1 MSNFINSSGAFL
13 NQNPFPQW
21 QREMNDLFERFNRD
35 IGANRVISSSI
46 SPNLELVETDRNY
59 QVTFEVPGMN
69 ENNLK
74 VSLKDNRLIVEGTRK
89 QIEYTGQ
96 SEICFTELNFGDV
109 LREISFDEEINAN
122 TIKATCHDGLLHVT
136 LDKLEPG
143 LHQVKRIP
151 IQKS

>member
-1 MSNFINSSGAFL
+1 MSNFINSSGQFL
-13 NQNPFPQW
+13 NQNLFPQW

-35 IGANRVISSSI
+35 IGVSRAISTSI
-46 SPNLELVETDRNY
+46 SPNVELVETDRNY

-74 VSLKDNRLIVEGTRK
+74 VSLKDNRLILEGTRK

-96 SEICFTELNFGDV
+96 SEICFSELNFGDV

-122 TIKATCHDGLLHVT
+122 TIKATCRDGLLQVT

>member
-1 MSNFINSSGAFL
+1 MSNFINSSGQL
-13 NQNPFPQW
+13 SNQNPFSQW
-21 QREMNDLFERFNRD
+21 KREMNDLFERFNRD
-35 IGANRVISSSI
+35 IGANRFLTTSI
-46 SPNLELVETDRNY
+46 SPNVELVETDRNY
-59 QVTFEVPGMN
+59 QVTLEVPGMN

-96 SEICFTELNFGDV
+96 SEICFSELNFGDV
-109 LREISFDEEINAN
+109 LRELSFDEEINAN